1 MFKNHFHTCLI
12 WTFYFKALMFKHTC
26 ISLLCLHSSFDDTY
40 LNTQKHR
47 FAVQQLT
54 SNFEHDTREKIRKM
68 ANDSKTYLRDKLPKV
83 MWFHICLFYCCWRG
97 VEGIATWLLFNA
109 LLKGRF
115 VPHGSHEPL
124 CQLMNVV
131 YFICLN
137 LMIVDVT
144 RLTEGSFH
152 SLDSTC
158 KW

>member
-12 WTFYFKALMFKHTC
+12 WTFYLKALMFKHTC

-83 MWFHICLFYCCWRG
+83 MWFHICLFYCC
-97 VEGIATWLLFNA
+97 
-109 LLKGRF
+109 
-115 VPHGSHEPL
+115 
-124 CQLMNVV
+124 
-131 YFICLN
+131 
-137 LMIVDVT
+137 
-144 RLTEGSFH
+144 
-152 SLDSTC
+152 
-158 KW
+158 